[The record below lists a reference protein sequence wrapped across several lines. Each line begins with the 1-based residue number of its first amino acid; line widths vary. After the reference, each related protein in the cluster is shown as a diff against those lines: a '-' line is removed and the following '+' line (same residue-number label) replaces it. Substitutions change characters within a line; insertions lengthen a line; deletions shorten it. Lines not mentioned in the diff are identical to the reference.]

1 MAVATNELHLMVQHP
16 DMKRSSKKKP
26 DDSLTT
32 TTMILNPPILV
43 LANKIDLE
51 NAMPIGQLE

>member
-1 MAVATNELHLMVQHP
+1 MAVASNELHLMVQHP
-16 DMKRSSKKKP
+16 DMQRSSKNKDK
-26 DDSLTT
+26 SLTT

-51 NAMPIGQLE
+51 NAIPTSQVE